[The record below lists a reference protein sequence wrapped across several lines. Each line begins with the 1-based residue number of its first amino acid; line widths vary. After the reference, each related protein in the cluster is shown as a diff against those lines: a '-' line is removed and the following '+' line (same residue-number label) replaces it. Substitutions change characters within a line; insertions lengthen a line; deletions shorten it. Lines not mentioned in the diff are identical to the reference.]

1 MFESNGGKYAVAKIE
16 DKPWKTEVINNV
28 KQENHENR

>member
-16 DKPWKTEVINNV
+16 DKPWKTEVININGLP
-28 KQENHENR
+28 

>member
-16 DKPWKTEVINNV
+16 DKSWKTEVIDINGLP
-28 KQENHENR
+28 